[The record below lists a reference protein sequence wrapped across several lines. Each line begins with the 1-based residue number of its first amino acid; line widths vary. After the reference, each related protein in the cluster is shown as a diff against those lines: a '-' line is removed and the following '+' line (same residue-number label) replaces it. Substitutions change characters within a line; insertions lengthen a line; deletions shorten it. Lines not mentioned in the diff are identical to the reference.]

1 MFCVE
6 NNFKSSIRALT
17 IPATFLF
24 YIAQQ
29 EGGFAA
35 KTKEEYERL
44 LVQAVL
50 FSVRFHCIHTEFFYR
65 VSSCSGFGDH
75 ISTLSDKKKVNLHS
89 GGKSESL
96 YILIN
101 SRRVE

>member
-50 FSVRFHCIHTEFFYR
+50 FSVRFHCIHTEFFTEFQAVAVSVITYLPFLTRRKLTCTPVAR
-65 VSSCSGFGDH
+65 VNHYTSS
-75 ISTLSDKKKVNLHS
+75 LSV
-89 GGKSESL
+89 GE
-96 YILIN
+96 
-101 SRRVE
+101 